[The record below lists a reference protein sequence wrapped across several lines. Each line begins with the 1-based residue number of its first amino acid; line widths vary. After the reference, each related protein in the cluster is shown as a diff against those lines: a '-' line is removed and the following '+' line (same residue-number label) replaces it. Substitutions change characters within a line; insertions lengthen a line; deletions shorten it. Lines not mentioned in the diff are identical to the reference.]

1 MGSRDTLA
9 VYGISHV
16 REYVHGL
23 HVHVCTADFAYS
35 SLTVSSSIMRY
46 AACVCMIVKQRLGSN
61 LTHNHAVHH
70 MP

>member
-23 HVHVCTADFAYS
+23 HVYTADFAYSS

-46 AACVCMIVKQRLGSN
+46 AACVCVIVTEIGIQSN
-61 LTHNHAVHH
+61 T
-70 MP
+70 